1 MLSVTTATDAS
12 PSVSPEQGGAPIVG
26 WSVGA
31 PARVARPGG
40 APVVAALLALLLAL
54 PVGGCGALRPALPE
68 PPVQVPAQGT
78 DGVAHVRLEH
88 RRDAPPGPAPVFGVA
103 SGSTVELVVG
113 SDVADRV
120 VIGGLDRT
128 LFVTAGAT
136 ATIRFVAPGP
146 ARLTVTSSDRGG
158 PIGYLDVR

>member
-1 MLSVTTATDAS
+1 M
-12 PSVSPEQGGAPIVG
+12 
-26 WSVGA
+26 
-31 PARVARPGG
+31 
-40 APVVAALLALLLAL
+40 
-54 PVGGCGALRPALPE
+54 
-68 PPVQVPAQGT
+68 
-78 DGVAHVRLEH
+78 
-88 RRDAPPGPAPVFGVA
+88 FGVA